1 MARLERIPVVRSR
14 WLIVG
19 FSALLILLSAALLF
33 IKGFNLGIDFESGLS
48 QRVQVAPSGLKVSFE
63 GSQGAKLSVSDG
75 HLVLEIRDSGGV
87 KASTF
92 ALEGSVADLAKAMEA
107 VDGIDV
113 TVIDPSLDA
122 SLLITGFGFPATLT
136 QSPFVLNF
144 AASDGSLVTIDL
156 VRKALSDLRN
166 VKVQSVGE
174 AIDQVYQIRIG
185 LEDGADSQALERQV
199 SGMLDAA
206 FGPDEVVTLESS
218 YIGAKFSASLITSS
232 LKAVGIAVALIL
244 VYVWL
249 RFELA
254 YAIGSVLALV
264 HDVICMLGLVLLCGF
279 ELSSTTIAA
288 LLTIIGYSLNNSIV
302 IFDRVRENIKAN
314 RLIEVSEHV
323 DRAVAQSL
331 ARTTWSSVTTLL
343 AILPLCILAGGDIQ
357 LFALEMS
364 FGILIGT
371 YSSNFIAPNILFWL
385 AKNPKLDPRK
395 EKKSRSLDDEDV
407 ARDLMGDT
415 RKAFDVSNDH
425 FSKYRQ
431 KREGK

>member
-185 LEDGADSQALERQV
+185 LEDGADSQALEKQV

-218 YIGAKFSASLITSS
+218 YIGAKFSASLITGS

-254 YAIGSVLALV
+254 YAIGSV
-264 HDVICMLGLVLLCGF
+264 
-279 ELSSTTIAA
+279 
-288 LLTIIGYSLNNSIV
+288 
-302 IFDRVRENIKAN
+302 
-314 RLIEVSEHV
+314 
-323 DRAVAQSL
+323 
-331 ARTTWSSVTTLL
+331 
-343 AILPLCILAGGDIQ
+343 
-357 LFALEMS
+357 
-364 FGILIGT
+364 
-371 YSSNFIAPNILFWL
+371 
-385 AKNPKLDPRK
+385 
-395 EKKSRSLDDEDV
+395 
-407 ARDLMGDT
+407 
-415 RKAFDVSNDH
+415 
-425 FSKYRQ
+425 
-431 KREGK
+431 